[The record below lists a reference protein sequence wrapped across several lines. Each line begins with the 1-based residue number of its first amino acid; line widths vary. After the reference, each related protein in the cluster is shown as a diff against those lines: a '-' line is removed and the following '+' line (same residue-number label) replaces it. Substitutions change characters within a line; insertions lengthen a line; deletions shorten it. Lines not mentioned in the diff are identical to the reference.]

1 MPRTSTYA
9 LTNSKLQYVLEIVD
23 KGFERAMK
31 ENRALRKGL
40 NVIDG
45 KIVHEGVAEAFGLTS
60 EKVRF

>member
-1 MPRTSTYA
+1 
-9 LTNSKLQYVLEIVD
+9 VLEIVD